1 MNEKILARF
10 KNKVAVVIGGAT
22 GIGAATAR
30 RLGLEDA
37 HVVIADIAADGAREL
52 AETITRDGGVAI

>member
-1 MNEKILARF
+1 MNEKILVRF

-30 RLGLEDA
+30 RLALEDA
-37 HVVIADIAADGAREL
+37 QVVIADIAADGAREL
-52 AETITRDGGVAI
+52 ADTITRDGGVAI